1 MTLRSFMSMCLLNT
15 PWKYILLMP
24 IYSIFYLSGESPPS
38 KSVTKKSS
46 ICRKYRHKSI
56 CIKHPINHF
65 LLVQCYQFQ
74 NKTIEQGQLFFK
86 SLGGVSPHSLSYF
99 HFNTITLGKDQES
112 SSGFYSLLC
121 YCIQRKYPIHV
132 T

>member
-1 MTLRSFMSMCLLNT
+1 MTSRSFMSMCLLNT

-56 CIKHPINHF
+56 CINNTQLTTFYWYSATNSRTK
-65 LLVQCYQFQ
+65 LS
-74 NKTIEQGQLFFK
+74 NKGSYSSQ
-86 SLGGVSPHSLSYF
+86 SLGGVSPHSLSYS
-99 HFNTITLGKDQES
+99 HVNTITLGKDQES

-121 YCIQRKYPIHV
+121 YCI
-132 T
+132 